1 MIDCSMVYL
10 LPRWSKLQYQ
20 KYYSKLYDELSML
33 ELKSDV
39 GIEKNAEEILLRLKR
54 KLIKC

>member
-1 MIDCSMVYL
+1 MVYL

-20 KYYSKLYDELSML
+20 KYYFKLYDEVSML